1 MIDDKILKTKKD
13 IRSYQ
18 NLISLISQDTFL
30 IEGSVK
36 ENILLGTER
45 DFDEKKFEYSLNFSK
60 VDEFL
65 NLLPAGIDTQIGTN
79 SKTISSGQ
87 KQRIAIARQ
96 IYADREILIFDE
108 ATNALDEKNEQII
121 LENIKTLKLKKTIV
135 LVSHNSE
142 NLKICD
148 KVYYLE
154 NRNLIEKK

>member
-1 MIDDKILKTKKD
+1 M
-13 IRSYQ
+13 
-18 NLISLISQDTFL
+18 
-30 IEGSVK
+30 
-36 ENILLGTER
+36 
-45 DFDEKKFEYSLNFSK
+45 NFSK